1 MADTIAAAP
10 PRPPLWRNA
19 RFRRV
24 VGQVVFAILVLVV
37 GRELYLN
44 LAFNSEATGQGIG
57 FGFLDEQAGFDIGD
71 VPIEYSPNDAVSR
84 AVLVGYVN
92 TLRVSLLGIVLAT
105 ILGLLIG
112 VARLSSNWMVKKVA
126 QVYVEVIRNTPVPLQ
141 VIFWWGAVFL
151 AIASIDQSLSLFDL
165 VFLSNRGL
173 VIPWLKLESGA
184 SIWGLIVLA
193 GLIAAAV
200 LWRARTRMNERT
212 GEPHHRVLY
221 ALGVMLAFG
230 VAGYLV
236 TGTPTTADVPSI
248 LTTGVVSRFQGG
260 VRFTPEFAALLLA
273 LVIYTAAFIAE
284 IIRGSIQA
292 VPKGQREAAES
303 LGLSRFEQLRFVI
316 LPQALRIAIPAI
328 NSQYLNLL
336 KNSSLGVLISF
347 YELNRVT
354 RSISTQQGYVASA
367 YLLALL
373 LYLATCLVISFLM
386 NRVNRAVTKKGAR

>member
-1 MADTIAAAP
+1 MAETIAAAP
-10 PRPPLWRNA
+10 PRPPLWRNE

-24 VGQVVFAILVLVV
+24 LGQVIFAILVVLV
-37 GRELYLN
+37 GRELSLN
-44 LAFNSEATGQGIG
+44 LEFNSAAKGQNLG
-57 FGFLDEQAGFDIGD
+57 FEFLSERAGFEIGD
-71 VPIEYSPNDAVSR
+71 TPIEYSQNDAVSR
-84 AVLVGYVN
+84 GVLAGYLN

-105 ILGLLIG
+105 ILGLVIG
-112 VARLSSNWMVKKVA
+112 VARLSPNWMLRKLA
-126 QVYVEVIRNTPVPLQ
+126 QVYVELIRNTPVPLQ
-141 VIFWWGAVFL
+141 VVFWWGAVFL
-151 AIASIDQSLSLFDL
+151 AIASIGDSLSVFDL
-165 VFLSNRGL
+165 AFLSNRGL
-173 VIPWLKLESGA
+173 VIPWLRLEEGA
-184 SIWGLIVLA
+184 STWGLISLA
-193 GLIAAAV
+193 GLIVAAV
-200 LWRARTRMNERT
+200 LWRWRTRHNERT

-221 ALGVMLAFG
+221 ALGAIVAFG
-230 VAGYLV
+230 VAGYLL
-236 TGTPTTADVPSI
+236 TGTPTTANVPRI
-248 LTTGVVSRFQGG
+248 LPTSFGFKFDGG

-347 YELNRVT
+347 FELNRVV
-354 RSISTQQGYVASA
+354 RSISTQKGYVASA

-373 LYLATCLVISFLM
+373 LYLGTCLVISFLM
-386 NRVNRAVTKKGAR
+386 NLLNRAITSKGVR